1 MFLSKIYFKYF
12 PKVKLN
18 KCRTKRNSLSYATPN
33 RNQIGQNI
41 FKVNLHHFYGHSQ
54 ENWIY
59 VQDMPDLYSKLL
71 FLYQRRFCC
80 YLTNSSSN
88 SLTVFYFLLFSNQ
101 LKILDLLFGWLICS
115 ATTFS
120 YNTELHNSIN
130 DTQSYFSFLLLF
142 LLLWLF
148 KEIKKNI
155 GQGYAENFRV
165 KKKTALH
172 FLNNI
177 FIQ

>member
-1 MFLSKIYFKYF
+1 M
-12 PKVKLN
+12 
-18 KCRTKRNSLSYATPN
+18 
-33 RNQIGQNI
+33 
-41 FKVNLHHFYGHSQ
+41 
-54 ENWIY
+54 
-59 VQDMPDLYSKLL
+59 
-71 FLYQRRFCC
+71 
-80 YLTNSSSN
+80 
-88 SLTVFYFLLFSNQ
+88 VFYFLLFSNQ

-155 GQGYAENFRV
+155 GQGFVENFRV
-165 KKKTALH
+165 KKKTPLH
-172 FLNNI
+172 FLNKYFYSITGLCFIKQQKI
-177 FIQ
+177 FKSWWGRRLKCCFICWRSGCVFNPWVEQYVLALIGNG